1 MWYQEILADP
11 LLRILLLVLVATVG
25 WVILRLI
32 FKIAMRGFVIG
43 CLALFILG
51 AVLFILKFV
60 AS

>member
-1 MWYQEILADP
+1 MWYQDILASP
-11 LLRILLLVLVATVG
+11 LLRILLIVLVAAVG

-32 FKIAMRGFVIG
+32 FKITMRVFAIG

-51 AVLFILKFV
+51 AVLLALNFV

>member
-11 LLRILLLVLVATVG
+11 LLRILLLVLVAAVG

-32 FKIAMRGFVIG
+32 FKIAMRVFVIG

-51 AVLFILKFV
+51 AVLFILNFV